1 MATKDE
7 LVVPVSRTPERDQ
20 PDFTESPPRSREEPT
35 AGISGDSSDSRVS
48 EPGRRRN
55 WLPIAALVTA
65 LLALA
70 LSGYAWYS
78 IAVTGRIE
86 VGRQLNRMENV
97 AAASGVLL
105 ERQQQLETQQ
115 LATVRRIDEVLRMQ
129 NDRIGDLDQQ
139 VNNSLSDLED
149 TRIRDREEID
159 QELTALGA
167 ALEKVGLEIGTSV
180 DDWILEETRQL
191 LLLAGQRLALSADI
205 ELARRA
211 LELADRKLQ
220 AIAAPDI
227 LSVRRQ
233 LALEMTALDSVPKI
247 DVDGIVLKLSALADQ
262 IDKLPL
268 KGDLDRPDW
277 AEPGAMV
284 GETTTAG
291 SLGNFGKTI
300 LDDLGKLVRVRK
312 IDETRP
318 PRLDSAQRFLAF
330 ENLRLQLVT
339 AQLSMLR
346 QRPDLFRDSLDK
358 ASSWLGDYFESSPAL
373 DEFAA
378 ALETLKAR
386 QLIVEL
392 PDISGSR
399 NALQALIV
407 ARSHSE

>member
-7 LVVPVSRTPERDQ
+7 LVVPVSRTPERDE
-20 PDFTESPPRSREEPT
+20 PVFTESPPQSREEPP
-35 AGISGDSSDSRVS
+35 AGTSGDPSDSRVT
-48 EPGRRRN
+48 EPGRRIN

-65 LLALA
+65 VLALA

-78 IAVTGRIE
+78 MAVTGRIE

-97 AAASGVLL
+97 ASASGVLL

-115 LATVRRIDEVLRMQ
+115 LATVRRIEEVLRTQ
-129 NDRIGDLDQQ
+129 NDRIVDLEQRM
-139 VNNSLSDLED
+139 NNSLSDLEE
-149 TRIRDREEID
+149 TTERDREDIEL
-159 QELTALGA
+159 ELTALGA

-180 DDWILEETRQL
+180 DDWILEETSQL

-205 ELARRA
+205 GLARRA

-220 AIAAPDI
+220 DIAAPDI
-227 LSVRRQ
+227 LAVRRQ
-233 LALEMTALDSVPKI
+233 LALEMTALDSVPRI
-247 DVDGIVLKLSALADQ
+247 DVDGIVLKLSALAEQ
-262 IDKLPL
+262 VDKLPL

-277 AEPGAMV
+277 AKPELLADQKTESGA
-284 GETTTAG
+284 
-291 SLGNFGKTI
+291 LGNLSKTI
-300 LDDLGKLVRVRK
+300 LDDLGKLVRIRK
-312 IDETRP
+312 VDETSP

-330 ENLRLQLVT
+330 ENLRLQLLT
-339 AQLSMLR
+339 AQLSLLR

-358 ASSWLGDYFESSPAL
+358 AGSWLGDYFESSPAL
-373 DEFAA
+373 SEFAT
-378 ALETLKAR
+378 ALEDLKAR

-399 NALQALIV
+399 NALQVLIV

>member
-1 MATKDE
+1 M
-7 LVVPVSRTPERDQ
+7 
-20 PDFTESPPRSREEPT
+20 
-35 AGISGDSSDSRVS
+35 
-48 EPGRRRN
+48 
-55 WLPIAALVTA
+55 
-65 LLALA
+65 
-70 LSGYAWYS
+70 
-78 IAVTGRIE
+78 
-86 VGRQLNRMENV
+86 
-97 AAASGVLL
+97 
-105 ERQQQLETQQ
+105 
-115 LATVRRIDEVLRMQ
+115 

-139 VNNSLSDLED
+139 VNNSLSDLEE